1 LKNLLESFYSHLE
14 KTPSKAAFID
24 YDQSKNYSWESLEK
38 LSNLIADLSKDN
50 LNYVLI
56 CTQHNIMYPAAIIG
70 AWKSHSVPVMVHE
83 NYTEHE
89 LKQIQRIM
97 GTNRMLTLVD
107 ESFEL
112 KIIGKYKKLFP
123 NIILI
128 SEDLLGTQNS
138 TENSEKVEL
147 DNNDFGIG
155 LFTSGSS
162 GPPKLC
168 LFTHRDLYEGAL
180 IEKKNDKNLTNA
192 IIANLRPHFTS
203 AGLNTLWPA
212 LLDGHT
218 NILAEKIRK
227 TPINRFFQTFLE
239 STAPTVLVLSPTFI
253 MSLFQDHEDGP
264 VSKYDLPLYFG
275 GSSLPWQMLEKLMDN
290 KFIPSMRYGMTEVSH
305 IISKMTYTPDLASY
319 DKADVGPLYS
329 GFEIE
334 CDNYTLN
341 IQSPGNAT
349 RVVGIRD
356 IMDFEKPIFL
366 ETADKAKIVDGNR
379 LLLAGRDNNSLT
391 MYGFRFNSQQVEE
404 VIIEHPSVLD
414 CRVFKVKKEDDRDD
428 RLVACILLRDDICM
442 KKEIQELCQ
451 EMLSPFKWPQDYLFL
466 KAWPKKANGKI
477 DFNKLIEMS
486 QELP

>member
-1 LKNLLESFYSHLE
+1 MKNLLESFYSHLE
-14 KTPSKAAFID
+14 KTPLKSAFID
-24 YDQSKNYSWESLEK
+24 HDLSKKYSWESLDN
-38 LSNLIADLSKDN
+38 LSNLVADLAQGNKT
-50 LNYVLI
+50 YVLV
-56 CTQHNIMYPAAIIG
+56 CTQHNILYPAAIIG
-70 AWKSHSVPVMVHE
+70 AWKSHSIPVMVHE
-83 NYTEHE
+83 NYTDHE

-107 ESFEL
+107 ESFDI
-112 KIIGKYKKLFP
+112 KIIEKYKKLFP
-123 NIILI
+123 NIMLI
-128 SEDLLGTQNS
+128 SEELLSGQTS
-138 TENSEKVEL
+138 VKKASKVDL
-147 DNNDFGIG
+147 DNNEFGIG

-168 LFTHRDLYEGAL
+168 LFTHSDLYEGAK
-180 IEKKNDKNLTNA
+180 IEKKNDQNLSNA

-212 LLDGHT
+212 LLNGDT

-227 TPINRFFQTFLE
+227 TPINRFFQKFLE
-239 STAPTVLVLSPTFI
+239 SESPSVLVLSPTFI
-253 MSLFQDHEDGP
+253 MSLFQDHADGP
-264 VSKYDLPLYFG
+264 VSKYNLPLYFG
-275 GSSLPWQMLEKLMDN
+275 GSSLPWQMLEKLMAH

-305 IISKMTYTPDLASY
+305 IISKMTYSPHQENY
-319 DKADVGPLYS
+319 DKADVGPLYT
-329 GFEIE
+329 GFEVE
-334 CDNYTLN
+334 CDNFTLN
-341 IQSPGNAT
+341 IKSLGNAS

-356 IMDFEKPIFL
+356 IMDFEKTAFL
-366 ETADKAKIVDGNR
+366 ETADKAKVVDGNR
-379 LLLAGRDNNSLT
+379 LMLAGRDNNSLT

-428 RLVACILLRDDICM
+428 RLVACILLRDDVCM

-451 EMLSPFKWPQDYLFL
+451 EMLSSFKWPQDYLFL

-486 QELP
+486 QEVI